1 MAYISIEAGNIVA
14 LAIEQS
20 NMIKKRYLNDG
31 CKYGIEVLVNTE
43 YDSAIIVAKDSV
55 CRSKTKHM
63 KMDLHAI

>member
-1 MAYISIEAGNIVA
+1 
-14 LAIEQS
+14 
-20 NMIKKRYLNDG
+20 MIKKRYLNDG